1 MSKHVYF
8 LPYTENGCLGSPV
21 VLSSDLTLL
30 YKCFDFSFPFPFPVF
45 PYAPYI
51 VVIPKSYPSL

>member
-1 MSKHVYF
+1 MFTFCPTLKMVAWV
-8 LPYTENGCLGSPV
+8 SPV
-21 VLSSDLTLL
+21 VLSSDLTIL